1 MRKVLKWI
9 MIAGIAAV
17 ILGAAAAAYVKSR
30 FEPERLKRDLAGI
43 VMEQTGR
50 TLEISGDMKLTFFP
64 GFGVRLHDATLS
76 NPDGF
81 DDDPMLRVG
90 MADVSVNIMPLLS
103 KRIEMGDVE
112 LEDVT
117 FRLLIDENGR
127 SNLEGLAGKDEPD
140 EKGVEGDSGATYSFR
155 AQSLEAARLRFIL
168 DNRQDNRSLDLSDI
182 DLSAT
187 PVELGKPMKVRT
199 SLGVALSDP
208 GLKADASV
216 RCTAVLKP
224 FEDTYY
230 LRDISGNGNLAGA
243 VLRDGAVEFDLQA
256 DSLDVH
262 PQARRLVFGNL
273 GLEASGEAPLVPS
286 HDLSG
291 SFFVEKGSIGFA
303 DEVLKLSEY
312 RLAAYGA
319 QLTGSV
325 ELDGFASAPAG
336 KAVIRLAQC
345 TPVQVFRNLGFD
357 LPEMSGPDALSE
369 AQGELTVDLKKDTVD
384 IKKAMLVVD
393 GQSIEGKA
401 TMSGFEKPEY
411 IVDIAADSLNID
423 PYLPPRGKASASG
436 AGSDEPA
443 SGPETSAS
451 SGTEAD
457 NATGAVA
464 SNATGAADVESNA
477 TVENASNATAG
488 PEETATS
495 DRDGAAESVGSEGV
509 LPVEMLRELRLSADL
524 EAGTLQVRGVRFD
537 KFSAKVRAGDGVVWV
552 KPLKFESYGGRVVA
566 AAVADVRKASPH
578 SGVAIHVD
586 DIQAGPLAKGFAGR
600 DDIAGNIDFAGHAHS
615 NGNTVPA
622 MLKTMNGAFKFDV
635 QDGVF
640 PGVDLKGITEK
651 TEQRKDKGGTIRAT
665 KDSRTKFGAVT
676 GSGVI
681 EDGVLFN
688 PDLSIKAPG
697 LRAVGDGS
705 VNLYDGDLGYVVK
718 AKLVASSKGQGG
730 ESYGDMT
737 GIAVPV
743 RLGGTITNPSWFVD
757 VTQYIQILSGAVVG
771 TVGDVISGV
780 GNILTLGGL
789 SRQQEKEKMKEI
801 KALRVDDDPRKVIDR
816 LEAEF

>member
-1 MRKVLKWI
+1 MSKVLKWF

-17 ILGAAAAAYVKSR
+17 IIGAAAAAYVKSR
-30 FEPERLKRDLAGI
+30 FEPERLKRDLAGV
-43 VMEQTGR
+43 VMKQTGR
-50 TLEISGDMKLTFFP
+50 TLKIAGDMELTFFP
-64 GFGVRLHDATLS
+64 SFGVRLYDATLS

-90 MADVSVNIMPLLS
+90 MADVSVDIMPLLS
-103 KRIEMGDVE
+103 KQIEMGDVT
-112 LEDVT
+112 LQDVT
-117 FRLLIDENGR
+117 FRLLIDKNGR

-140 EKGVEGDSGATYSFR
+140 DKGVEGESGATYSFR
-155 AQSLEAARLRFIL
+155 AKSLEASGLRFVL
-168 DNRQDNRSLDLSDI
+168 DNRQDGRSLDLSDI

-208 GLKADASV
+208 GLEADASL

-230 LRDISGNGNLAGA
+230 LKDISGNGNLSGA
-243 VLRDGAVEFDLQA
+243 ILKDGAVELGLQA

-273 GLEASGEAPLVPS
+273 GLEASGESPLVPS
-286 HDLSG
+286 NDLSG
-291 SFFVEKGSIGFA
+291 SLFVEKGSIGFA
-303 DEVLKLSEY
+303 DEVLKFTNY

-325 ELDGFASAPAG
+325 ELDGFASAPVG

-345 TPVQVFRNLGFD
+345 TPVQVFRNLGLE
-357 LPEMSGPDALSE
+357 LPPMSGPDALSE
-369 AQGELTVDLKKDTVD
+369 AEGELTVDLKKDTVD

-401 TMSGFEKPEY
+401 TMAGFEKPEY
-411 IVDIAADSLNID
+411 IIDISADSLNLD
-423 PYLPPRGKASASG
+423 PYLPPRGKAPRPADEASVTQADTEAAKSGSG
-436 AGSDEPA
+436 AGNATD
-443 SGPETSAS
+443 S
-451 SGTEAD
+451 STTTATEAGID
-457 NATGAVA
+457 AANATDAV
-464 SNATGAADVESNA
+464 
-477 TVENASNATAG
+477 SNATAG
-488 PEETATS
+488 QEAKADAGSAKPAE
-495 DRDGAAESVGSEGV
+495 AAADEGII
-509 LPVEMLRELRLSADL
+509 PVKMLRDLRLSADL
-524 EAGTLQVRGVRFD
+524 EAGTLQARGVRFD
-537 KFSAKVRAGDGVVWV
+537 NFSARIRARDGVVWL
-552 KPLKFESYGGRVVA
+552 KPLKFESYGGKVVA
-566 AAVADVRKASPH
+566 AAVADVQQASPH
-578 SGVAIHVD
+578 SGMAVHVD
-586 DIQAGPLAKGFAGR
+586 DIQADPLAKGFAGR
-600 DDIAGNIDFAGHAHS
+600 DDIAGNIDFAGHVHTH
-615 NGNTVPA
+615 GNTVPA
-622 MLKTMNGAFKFDV
+622 MLRGMNGAFKFDV

-651 TEQRKDKGGTIRAT
+651 TEKQKDKGGTIRAT

-705 VNLYDGDLGYVVK
+705 VNLYDGDLGYLVK

-730 ESYGDMT
+730 ESYEDLT

-743 RLGGTITNPSWFVD
+743 RLGGTIANPSWFVD
-757 VTQYIQILSGAVVG
+757 VTQYLQILSGAVVG

-780 GNILTLGGL
+780 GDILTLGGL
-789 SRQQEKEKMKEI
+789 SRYQEKEKMKEI
-801 KALRVDDDPRKVIDR
+801 KALRVDVDPQKVIDR